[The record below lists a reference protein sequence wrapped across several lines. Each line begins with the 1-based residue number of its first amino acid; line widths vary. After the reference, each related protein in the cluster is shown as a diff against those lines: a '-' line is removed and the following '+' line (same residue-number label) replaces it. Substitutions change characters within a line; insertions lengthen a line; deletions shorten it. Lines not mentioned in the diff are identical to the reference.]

1 MQLIHSLGTIHRMGM
16 EIKKGIKILLSVL
29 LPLFVI
35 IPSLVF
41 VIYPKYSEV
50 KIFVNEINISE
61 ITRNSWI
68 SFLISISPPKTEVRG
83 EMNTNVESIE
93 EMTSNLQPLERKIL
107 EDTDTYLLIPSID
120 VEGRVVEGISST
132 DMDRGFWHFPTS
144 TYPGEKGN
152 SVIIGHR
159 FQYVPPAKN
168 TLYYLDRVNIGDEV
182 IVKQKEDSST
192 FIVTNI
198 EIVEKNDISILT
210 DTLDYRLTL
219 VTCTPLWTSDMRLVI
234 TAKLDRIYN
243 RS

>member
-1 MQLIHSLGTIHRMGM
+1 M
-16 EIKKGIKILLSVL
+16 EKPIKKGIKILLSAL

-35 IPSLVF
+35 VPSLILI
-41 VIYPKYSEV
+41 IYPKYSEV
-50 KIFVNEINISE
+50 KIFINEINISE
-61 ITRNSWI
+61 ITKKSWI
-68 SFLISISPPKTEVRG
+68 SFLISISPPRTEIRG
-83 EMNTNVESIE
+83 EIDTNVESIE
-93 EMTSNLQPLERKIL
+93 EMTSHLQPLERKIL
-107 EDTDTYLLIPSID
+107 EDSNTYLLIPSID
-120 VEGRVVEGISST
+120 VEGSVVEGINSI

-144 TYPGEKGN
+144 KYPGEKGN

-159 FQYVPPAKN
+159 FQYIPPAKN
-168 TLYYLDRVNIGDEV
+168 TFYHLDRVNIGDEV
-182 IVKQKEDSST
+182 IIKQGDDSLT

-243 RS
+243 RG

>member
-1 MQLIHSLGTIHRMGM
+1 MLQNNTGKNLLFLSPFRILQILRNVQLIHSLGTIHRMGM

-93 EMTSNLQPLERKIL
+93 EMTSNLQPLERKLL
-107 EDTDTYLLIPSID
+107 EDTDTYLLIPS
-120 VEGRVVEGISST
+120 
-132 DMDRGFWHFPTS
+132 MN
-144 TYPGEKGN
+144 N
-152 SVIIGHR
+152 SM
-159 FQYVPPAKN
+159 A
-168 TLYYLDRVNIGDEV
+168 
-182 IVKQKEDSST
+182 
-192 FIVTNI
+192 
-198 EIVEKNDISILT
+198 SI
-210 DTLDYRLTL
+210 
-219 VTCTPLWTSDMRLVI
+219 
-234 TAKLDRIYN
+234 
-243 RS
+243 